1 MTQEDKKLYQDQ
13 IVALKKQN
21 EIADRRN
28 RILIKQNKL
37 LERILRQLEI
47 GNTINIIT
55 NPDGTIDTPDKIGRS
70 MQTTIDSNNRFEE
83 FLKANALMQV
93 AAKKKEEEK
102 EEEDTDEE

>member
-55 NPDGTIDTPDKIGRS
+55 NPDGTIDTPDQIGRS
-70 MQTTIDSNNRFEE
+70 MQITIDSNNRFEE

-93 AAKKKEEEK
+93 AVKKKEGEK
-102 EEEDTDEE
+102 EEEDADEE